1 MIANGLDNE
10 GIRRSIGADTLGYV
24 SLDGLIA
31 ATEQP
36 KTRLCR
42 ACFDGEYPIDLP
54 AENLIGKHVLE
65 GVGRRVAVK
74 PGAGKPRSPSAPRP
88 SQPAWAS
95 APHRTGRSTTIRCGP
110 GRHRRLTPPAD
121 PHRSTETSKG
131 ITVTHVTE
139 RNGAASGPADGP
151 AGGDRQPW
159 TGGAGRGTRKRSVT
173 YADAG
178 VSIHAGDRAVE
189 LLKSKVR
196 QTRRP
201 EVVGDLGGFAGLFR
215 LDTKKYRNPIL
226 ASSTDGVGTKLVIAQ
241 QLDIHDTVGI
251 DLVAMVVDDL
261 VACGAEPLFLLDYIA
276 CGEVVPDKVA
286 EIGAGIADG
295 CRYAGCALLGG
306 ETAEHPGVLR
316 PDEYDISATGVGVVE
331 ESDILGRER
340 VEVGDVVIAMRSS
353 GLHSNGYSLVR
364 HVLLGV
370 GPDAAGHRHRGLR
383 QAAHPRRGAAHPDPD
398 LRQGLP
404 RPDRRGRGAGAGPRH
419 RRRHPRQ
426 PGPRP
431 AGARRRGR
439 RPRHLA
445 AAADLRPGPGARA
458 ASRTPRWSRP
468 STWASACSP
477 IVSAEDADRALAFLT
492 GRGVEAWQA
501 GEIIEGTGN
510 VQMVGSAHP
519 GLITLR

>member
-1 MIANGLDNE
+1 
-10 GIRRSIGADTLGYV
+10 
-24 SLDGLIA
+24 
-31 ATEQP
+31 
-36 KTRLCR
+36 
-42 ACFDGEYPIDLP
+42 
-54 AENLIGKHVLE
+54 
-65 GVGRRVAVK
+65 
-74 PGAGKPRSPSAPRP
+74 
-88 SQPAWAS
+88 
-95 APHRTGRSTTIRCGP
+95 
-110 GRHRRLTPPAD
+110 
-121 PHRSTETSKG
+121 
-131 ITVTHVTE
+131 VTHVTE

-159 TGGAGRGTRKRSVT
+159 TGGAGRGTRKRSAS

-178 VSIHAGDRAVE
+178 VSIEAGDRAVE

-201 EVVGDLGGFAGLFR
+201 EVLGDLGGFAGLFR

-276 CGEVVPDKVA
+276 TGEVVPDKVA

-331 ESDILGRER
+331 ESDILSRER
-340 VEVGDVVIAMRSS
+340 VEVGDVVIAMKSS

-370 GPDAAGHRHRGLR
+370 ARMRLDTVIEDFGRQRTLGEELLTPTRIYAKDCLKLIAEAEVRALAHVTGGGIPGNLVRILPENVDAIVNRATWKPQPVFDLI
-383 QAAHPRRGAAHPDPD
+383 QAK
-398 LRQGLP
+398 
-404 RPDRRGRGAGAGPRH
+404 GRIEDAEME
-419 RRRHPRQ
+419 
-426 PGPRP
+426 
-431 AGARRRGR
+431 
-439 RPRHLA
+439 
-445 AAADLRPGPGARA
+445 
-458 ASRTPRWSRP
+458 
-468 STWASACSP
+468 STFNMGVGMFA
-477 IVSAEDADRALAFLT
+477 IVSAEDADRALACLT
-492 GRGVEAWQA
+492 GSGVEAWQA
-501 GEIIEGTGN
+501 GEIIEGSGN
-510 VQMVGSAHP
+510 VQMVGQHTR
-519 GLITLR
+519 G